1 MNKKRAATPLTLTE
15 SDISSTRVVSR
26 RSMLGTLGL
35 GLGAAAAAIV
45 GAGHAAAQSQR
56 GCTDGDTGR
65 YEDPEGAGTRCRPGM
80 QPTGCSDDD
89 NGPSGDPMNYG
100 TRSQQRQPRSGKGTG
115 CTDNDNGPNEDQTG
129 FGTRCWI

>member
-15 SDISSTRVVSR
+15 ADISSTRVVSR

-80 QPTGCSDDD
+80 Q
-89 NGPSGDPMNYG
+89 
-100 TRSQQRQPRSGKGTG
+100 RRR
-115 CTDNDNGPNEDQTG
+115 
-129 FGTRCWI
+129 